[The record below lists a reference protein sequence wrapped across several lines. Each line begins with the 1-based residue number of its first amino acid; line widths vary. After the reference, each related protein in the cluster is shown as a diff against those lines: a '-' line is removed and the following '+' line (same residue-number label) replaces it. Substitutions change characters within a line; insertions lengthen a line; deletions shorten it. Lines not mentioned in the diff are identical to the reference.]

1 MTNIKNFLTR
11 HSFFIVFMLALGV
24 YLGIKAVPE
33 NSWDGWRVGS
43 AQALLSDKHWA
54 NDGFLKNY
62 FLFLPQGYSKTVR
75 YFDDP
80 ELRQHARGTATG
92 ELIGRRLYY
101 THYPSG
107 YLLPTALLMKL
118 GVENRFWF
126 RFLEIIF
133 SLAGLTFLYWFF
145 TLISKSHLIA
155 LLGIFFYGASTI
167 FLNYADSLAAN
178 PVEELLR
185 PAIIALSVV
194 ALKKPE
200 KKYLKYLIWILY
212 FAFASSSFDS
222 TFFVFA
228 WLIGLDFIMEKKI
241 SPNKWLFWASAPIAA
256 FGLQILQNVW
266 YLGWHDALLD
276 QFGAFKVQILGSR
289 NNFFITHLQRWL
301 SPLGWF
307 FGTKWHFG
315 ILASAAGIIAIKS
328 IKKYFPD
335 EIFNE
340 KFLYLAFFATL
351 FNFLFFPS
359 LFFHQARAVSIFG
372 GLLVGIL
379 TVYFFKIVRQTKQR
393 CTAVLGIFVLVLSL
407 WFIQG
412 KRTYAYIKNWPN
424 NVWPIENINFDK
436 KIKNLIAGDKVIFQ
450 MLGSDQ
456 KIFGSDRYLMAA
468 SEDEYYVGAP
478 ILGFTNTADLIRDFN
493 YLKKR
498 SEFPFSAIIITDKK
512 EMIEK
517 IGQKL
522 LNYKARPVEKIN
534 DKFVLTIL
542 Q

>member
-1 MTNIKNFLTR
+1 MTNVKNFLIE
-11 HSFFIVFMLALGV
+11 HFFFIFLIMALGTF
-24 YLGIKAVPE
+24 LGIKAIPD

-43 AQALLSDKHWA
+43 AQTLLSDKHWVE
-54 NDGFLKNY
+54 NGFLKNY

-80 ELRQHARGTATG
+80 ELRQHARGIATG
-92 ELIGRRLYY
+92 ELIGKRLYY

-133 SLAGLTFLYWFF
+133 SLAGLIFLYWLFI
-145 TLISKSHLIA
+145 LISKNRFVA
-155 LLGIFFYGASTI
+155 FLGTFFYGASTV

-212 FAFASSSFDS
+212 FAFAGSSFDS
-222 TFFVFA
+222 TFFVFT
-228 WLIGLDFIMEKKI
+228 WLIGIDFITERKI
-241 SPNKWLFWASAPIAA
+241 NLKKWLFWASAPIAA

-276 QFGAFKVQILGSR
+276 QLGAFKVQILGSR

-307 FGTKWHFG
+307 FGIKWYFG
-315 ILASAAGIIAIKS
+315 VLASAAGIAAIKS
-328 IKKYFPD
+328 IKKYFPS

-379 TVYFFKIVRQTKQR
+379 MVYSFKIVRQTKQR
-393 CTAVLGIFVLVLSL
+393 CLAVFVIFVLVSGL
-407 WFIQG
+407 WFIQA
-412 KRTYAYIKNWPN
+412 KRTYAYIKDWPN
-424 NVWPIENINFDK
+424 NIWPTENINFDK
-436 KIKNLIAGDKVIFQ
+436 KIKKMVAGDKVIFQ
-450 MLGSDQ
+450 MIGSDRE
-456 KIFGSDRYLMAA
+456 IFGSDRYPMAA
-468 SEDEYYVGAP
+468 SEDEYYLDAP

-498 SEFPFSAIIITDKK
+498 SEFPFNAVIITDQR
-512 EMIEK
+512 ETMEIVGEK
-517 IGQKL
+517 LKIQK
-522 LNYKARPVEKIN
+522 NIFKIDN
-534 DKFVLTIL
+534 NFIL
-542 Q
+542 IISQ